1 MWAGEYKKVY
11 LAKGGAC
18 VSGVVRR
25 VVLVAV
31 FGMMLS
37 LFLEDAKFLDKIPAN
52 HLPHILPFFFFL
64 LFLLLLVLFPLI
76 PL

>member
-1 MWAGEYKKVY
+1 MWAAECTKVY
-11 LAKGGAC
+11 LANGAAC
-18 VSGVVRR
+18 VRGVVRR
-25 VVLVAV
+25 VVLVAA

-37 LFLEDAKFLDKIPAN
+37 LFLEAAKFLDKIPAN
-52 HLPHILPFFFFL
+52 HLPHILLFFSFL